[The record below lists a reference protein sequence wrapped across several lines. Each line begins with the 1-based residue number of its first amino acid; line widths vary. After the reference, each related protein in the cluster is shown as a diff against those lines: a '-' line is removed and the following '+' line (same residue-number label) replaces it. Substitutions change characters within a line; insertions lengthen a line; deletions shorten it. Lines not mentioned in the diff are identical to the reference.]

1 MAITDQQRQQI
12 ALFARSYILR
22 SAETLGQRHAQQ
34 RASARW
40 VHTLNVSQNVRQI
53 LDGEKAA
60 EDVRDVCEVA
70 AILHDIDHYT
80 VELAYHAQRGAET
93 ATKFLQKEGH
103 PSAFIKRVV
112 AVIRGHHLEPDDDV
126 AIEEQV
132 EEIMATHSY
141 EDRIIMDADTLDK
154 IGVSNILL
162 TVVTMVQNGS
172 RMADI
177 ARELTSGWPLQR
189 ASLWKQM
196 LTTFTGKRIGEAR
209 YAFYE
214 QVMRQIASEIMFE
227 DPYPQLSQ
235 TQELRTIAVAPPP
248 DLPK

>member
-22 SAETLGQRHAQQ
+22 SAENFGHRHAQQ

-40 VHTLNVSQNVRQI
+40 LHTLNVVQNVRQI
-53 LDGEKAA
+53 LDGENAL

-70 AILHDIDHYT
+70 AMMHDIDHYT
-80 VELAYHAQRGAET
+80 VELAYHAERGAET
-93 ATKFLQKEGH
+93 AAKFLKKEGFA
-103 PSAFIKRVV
+103 PEFISRVA
-112 AVIRGHHLEPDDDV
+112 AVIKGHHQEPDDDV
-126 AIEEQV
+126 PIDEQI
-132 EEIMATHSY
+132 EEIMATRNY
-141 EDRIIMDADTLDK
+141 EARIMMDADTLDK
-154 IGVSNILL
+154 IGASNILL
-162 TVVTMVQNGS
+162 TVATMVQNGS
-172 RMADI
+172 RMAEI
-177 ARELTSGWPLQR
+177 ARELVSGWPLQR

-209 YAFYE
+209 YTFYE
-214 QVMRQIASEIMFE
+214 QSVRQIASEIVFE
-227 DPYPQLSQ
+227 DPYPPLSQ